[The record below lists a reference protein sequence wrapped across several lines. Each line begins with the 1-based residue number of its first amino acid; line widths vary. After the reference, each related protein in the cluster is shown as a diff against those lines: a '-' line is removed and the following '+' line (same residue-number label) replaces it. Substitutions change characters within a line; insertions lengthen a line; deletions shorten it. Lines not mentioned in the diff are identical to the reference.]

1 MRLVTQ
7 VVFAVISAKT
17 TKVYSISV
25 YWYRLLFVTSVRW
38 PSPEWSLRLTRRP
51 SVSVCWREIRT
62 WAPHLQSRSV
72 LKHKIM
78 IYLSFAV
85 CCLRSLTETLFI
97 GLFLHLVLHL
107 VPGHKDQQCHWQ
119 PDCCTRQLWSGE
131 SFLLWLQHIIVV
143 QNGVCKVTMQGAV
156 MLWHWSTSGGS
167 VRATVEVRCRLR
179 VVLISLICCFLAWAR
194 SHSCLLSCRPYQLS
208 YLCSEELSLR
218 SDDRRL
224 LLANKPPY

>member
-78 IYLSFAV
+78 IFCSCSVLFTFTDRNPVYWSLPAFSPPS
-85 CCLRSLTETLFI
+85 CPWSQRSTMSLTTWLLHQATLKWWVI
-97 GLFLHLVLHL
+97 SSLTAAKTGMNDLHV
-107 VPGHKDQQCHWQ
+107 
-119 PDCCTRQLWSGE
+119 
-131 SFLLWLQHIIVV
+131 IVV

-156 MLWHWSTSGGS
+156 MLWHWSASG
-167 VRATVEVRCRLR
+167 VM
-179 VVLISLICCFLAWAR
+179 
-194 SHSCLLSCRPYQLS
+194 
-208 YLCSEELSLR
+208 SELQ
-218 SDDRRL
+218 
-224 LLANKPPY
+224 